1 VCSLQLKE
9 DLSKS
14 QQAVDTQIAAVSSL
28 QSELHAT
35 HAEARRLQESYQ
47 DEMQLRK
54 SLEARLQSQTK
65 ELEAAASWQVKHSAL
80 AASSSAEIERLRYE
94 IAKAQEETNRVS
106 QQLDT
111 ESSGRRAL
119 ETKIQELVPRARF
132 EQLQVH

>member
-1 VCSLQLKE
+1 MQLRE

-14 QQAVDTQIAAVSSL
+14 QQAVDAQIAAVNSL
-28 QSELHAT
+28 RSELHTA
-35 HAEARRLQESYQ
+35 HAEARRLQKSYQ
-47 DEMQLRK
+47 DEMQLRT
-54 SLEARLQSQTK
+54 SLEARLKSLTK
-65 ELEAAASWQVKHSAL
+65 ELEAAAPWQVKHSAL

-94 IAKAQEETNRVS
+94 IARAQEESNRLS

-119 ETKIQELVPRARF
+119 ETKIQELVPRAHF